1 MSRPDGRIEPGQP
14 LRGAISARAWNRA
27 QDAADLVLGANT
39 GVTAGAGQP
48 FSSRLVTSVQVQIPD
63 SFSNGMP
70 PGMAVSINGSQSAI
84 KSQTTGASYSGI
96 LAVEYLR
103 GGLTYIGSYDSGV
116 NDTLGITI
124 DGSSAD
130 ALSLVCVPVVI
141 SGLAVVRVRKFDNS
155 HKFAVRP
162 IRRISE
168 AGVQQHFGILDSH
181 PCACESSVRVVS
193 YAGDAT
199 TFRDSTNAPIVWAV
213 VVV

>member
-1 MSRPDGRIEPGQP
+1 
-14 LRGAISARAWNRA
+14 
-27 QDAADLVLGANT
+27 VLGANT
-39 GVTAGAGQP
+39 GVTAGAAQP
-48 FSSRLVTSVQVQIPD
+48 FSNRLVATVQVQIPYN
-63 SFSNGMP
+63 FTNGMP

-84 KSQTTGASYSGI
+84 TGQTGGANYSGI

-103 GGLTYIGSYDSGV
+103 GGLTYIGSYDSSV

-130 ALSLVCVPVVI
+130 PLSLVCVPVVI
-141 SGLAVVRVRKFDNS
+141 SGLAVVRVRKFDGS

-181 PCACESSVRVVS
+181 PCACESSVKVVS
-193 YAGDAT
+193 YAGNAT
-199 TFRDSTNAPIVWAV
+199 TFTDSTNAPIVWAIV
-213 VVV
+213 IV